1 MNTARLAAARRKIAE
16 FTAQVNAGQP
26 LTQQQRQALL
36 NCRATVRRI
45 TGNHTA
51 A

>member
-1 MNTARLAAARRKIAE
+1 MNTARLTAARRKIAQL
-16 FTAQVNAGQP
+16 TAQAQAGQP
-26 LTQQQRQALL
+26 LTKQQRQALL

-45 TGNHTA
+45 TGNHFA